1 MKRKLIPVVMM
12 LTAGA
17 ISCLFTMIRNQS
29 LMYRMTAL
37 LGSLLLFYGLGQAL
51 CGILNYFD
59 RENEKRLAA
68 EGEMIEKDNAEG
80 DTGKGA
86 PGNA

>member
-12 LTAGA
+12 LLAGA
-17 ISCLFTMIRNQS
+17 ISCLFTMIRDNS
-29 LMYRMTAL
+29 LIYRMTAL

-51 CGILNYFD
+51 CSILNYFD

-68 EGEMIEKDNAEG
+68 EGESPERDSTAAGSEE
-80 DTGKGA
+80 A
-86 PGNA
+86 PRA